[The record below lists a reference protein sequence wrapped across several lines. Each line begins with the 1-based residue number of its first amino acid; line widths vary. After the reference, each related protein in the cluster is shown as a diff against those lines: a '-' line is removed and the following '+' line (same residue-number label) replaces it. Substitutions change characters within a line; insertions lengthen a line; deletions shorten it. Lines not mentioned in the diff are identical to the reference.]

1 MGYNII
7 FIIFSQSKL
16 YTNKYI
22 KYKNKFNL
30 LTFYIDM
37 YIKMVYNIVEDKGE
51 KETKTKMY
59 VEDGNKKLMK
69 YVKSLKPTSTLD
81 FKQKYWEKFE
91 NLIVDMD
98 DMYNIYV
105 YQDPEAYVFEMAY
118 VID

>member
-1 MGYNII
+1 
-7 FIIFSQSKL
+7 
-16 YTNKYI
+16 
-22 KYKNKFNL
+22 
-30 LTFYIDM
+30 
-37 YIKMVYNIVEDKGE
+37 
-51 KETKTKMY
+51 
-59 VEDGNKKLMK
+59 MK

>member
-51 KETKTKMY
+51 KEKAVALTFTLPIMY
-59 VEDGNKKLMK
+59 
-69 YVKSLKPTSTLD
+69 
-81 FKQKYWEKFE
+81 
-91 NLIVDMD
+91 
-98 DMYNIYV
+98 
-105 YQDPEAYVFEMAY
+105 
-118 VID
+118 ID